1 MANAVTDNQSIRS
14 TLRNMFEELVEIK
27 VVTAVGEVGVTLT
40 QDDAKAEG
48 RTKTRVSTDTAP
60 ITSAMVTIIDLVD
73 GDVTN
78 VIAPALKDDEALRSF
93 HATQVEKSLAVLPGN
108 IKALVELGQSLID
121 GLK

>member
-1 MANAVTDNQSIRS
+1 MSNGASDTQHIRR

-27 VVTAVGEVGVTLT
+27 VVTAVGAVGVTLGQADT
-40 QDDAKAEG
+40 KGEG
-48 RTKTRVSTDTAP
+48 RTKTRVSTDSGE
-60 ITSAMVTIIDLVD
+60 ITDAMVTIIDLVD

-93 HATQVEKSLAVLPGN
+93 HAMQVEKSLTVLPGN